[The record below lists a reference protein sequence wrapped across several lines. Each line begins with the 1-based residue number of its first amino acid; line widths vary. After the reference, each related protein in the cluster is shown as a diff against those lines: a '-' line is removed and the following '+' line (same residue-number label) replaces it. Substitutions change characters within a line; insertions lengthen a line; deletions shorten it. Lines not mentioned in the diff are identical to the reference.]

1 MYEVDDKSLT
11 KAIQK
16 YDLPEVVLRSILA
29 RKIKYENIQD
39 FIDPKIKNLM
49 PDPLHFMDMEKASLH
64 IINSI
69 KANKKI
75 AVFGDYDVDGATS
88 SSLLKRFFSLINQEV
103 LIHIPDRFKDGYGP
117 TPEAMIKLKS
127 QGIDLCITVDCGI
140 SSFDAVNKANEIGME
155 VIIIDH
161 HLSSKTIPDAIA
173 VVNPNRFDETIEY
186 KYLAAVGVC
195 FLLIVAINNMLK
207 KLNYFVENSIEK
219 PDLLNFL
226 DIVALGTVCDS
237 VPLKDINRAFVS
249 QGLKIMAKG
258 KNLGIK
264 ALFEVSNI
272 KDKPTEYHLGFSIGP
287 RINAGGRIG
296 NSIVGAKLLS
306 SNNAEEAKNFA
317 INLENFNVERRRI
330 ENELSA
336 EAEVQAEK
344 LMQENT
350 SILFIK
356 GYDWNQGVTG
366 IIASRINDKY
376 NIPTA
381 VISINTDTKIAKA
394 SSRSILG
401 IDLGQAVLKAKEEG
415 LLISGGGHAMA
426 AGFTLKEEKIEELH
440 EYLQNFLSVKVKEHK
455 KRKIFIDSIVSLG
468 ALNMNFAEK
477 FQIIS
482 PFGNE
487 NPEPR
492 ICICDVHAVNAG
504 IVGNNHVKC
513 MLSDNVNYIKAI
525 SFRSLNTKIGKILLS
540 KERIFFSVVGKIS
553 ISTWN
558 NRKNLSFII
567 EDIGLSSSF

>member
-287 RINAGGRIG
+287 RINAGGRVG